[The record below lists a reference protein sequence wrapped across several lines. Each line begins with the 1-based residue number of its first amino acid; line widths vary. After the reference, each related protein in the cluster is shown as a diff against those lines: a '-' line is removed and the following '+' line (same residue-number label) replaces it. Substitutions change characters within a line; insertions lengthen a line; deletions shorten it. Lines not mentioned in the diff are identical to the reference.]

1 MKRRYLIVDLV
12 NKVVFGTDNRKD
24 AKGYID
30 YDTCI
35 VVDAETGLV
44 MKGGGEDNY
53 SVLSLEDGQPETGE
67 LKEYTFHLI
76 GEEKPRTIRWSEPS
90 DDPLDGSLDGPFD
103 DLEGEYGSLK

>member
-24 AKGYID
+24 AKGYIE

-67 LKEYTFHLI
+67 LGEVTFHLL
-76 GEEKPRTIRWSEPS
+76 GEEGPRTIRWAEPS
-90 DDPLDGSLDGPFD
+90 DGSSDESLDDPLDDPL
-103 DLEGEYGSLK
+103 